1 LECATLIW
9 GELIA
14 FAVVVAHSLS
24 SALKQ
29 ILIINWMRF
38 FGGTF
43 VSMQDKSAVADGA
56 DVVLELHITI
66 ARSDA
71 QHLLYRHN
79 FNHPLPLT

>member
-1 LECATLIW
+1 
-9 GELIA
+9 
-14 FAVVVAHSLS
+14 
-24 SALKQ
+24 
-29 ILIINWMRF
+29 MRF